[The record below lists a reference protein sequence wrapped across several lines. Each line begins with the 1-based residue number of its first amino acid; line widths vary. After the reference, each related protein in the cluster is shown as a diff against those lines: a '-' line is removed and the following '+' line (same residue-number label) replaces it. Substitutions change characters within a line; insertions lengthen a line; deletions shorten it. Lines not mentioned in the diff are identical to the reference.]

1 MSVAGIAAASW
12 VALTQV
18 VVRALPFQFT
28 VDALTKFDPFTVKL
42 NVVPPAVAP
51 AGESD
56 EISGIGML
64 GGVIVK
70 LPAPLLPPP
79 GGGLVTT
86 TFADPAAAM
95 SVAGIAAVI
104 CVGLTYVVARGEP
117 FQLTTDFVRS
127 EEPLTVSVNPSLP
140 AAAEVGE
147 IVVRIGTGLGL
158 EELELQPVSK
168 PARARSERADTF
180 DDTTWA
186 YAIRSPSPILEQP
199 DRSCC

>member
-1 MSVAGIAAASW
+1 
-12 VALTQV
+12 
-18 VVRALPFQFT
+18 
-28 VDALTKFDPFTVKL
+28 
-42 NVVPPAVAP
+42 
-51 AGESD
+51 
-56 EISGIGML
+56 
-64 GGVIVK
+64 
-70 LPAPLLPPP
+70 
-79 GGGLVTT
+79 
-86 TFADPAAAM
+86 M

-199 DRSCC
+199 DRSCCRPILDRLEHKPNKRRMSDKLGVLSPRLYP

>member
-79 GGGLVTT
+79 GGG
-86 TFADPAAAM
+86 
-95 SVAGIAAVI
+95 
-104 CVGLTYVVARGEP
+104 
-117 FQLTTDFVRS
+117 
-127 EEPLTVSVNPSLP
+127 
-140 AAAEVGE
+140 
-147 IVVRIGTGLGL
+147 
-158 EELELQPVSK
+158 
-168 PARARSERADTF
+168 
-180 DDTTWA
+180 W
-186 YAIRSPSPILEQP
+186 
-199 DRSCC
+199 